1 MENRCYEDRIV
12 NCTPSRSRSTGFL
25 LMRVNTSEEANV
37 SPTQQHAVHI
47 PSSALQRSRGS
58 GSSEEVV
65 LVTSVINSTYFK
77 TRPRPPR
84 KGSRIFLP
92 PQGPQGVVLGELVLA
107 VKAGIIP
114 LRNISPPIKL
124 IFKKNPTVQN
134 GTCVFWKEPE
144 NENEADG
151 WSTDGCNTTNTGD
164 SFICSC
170 DHLSF
175 FAVLV
180 NPDISVDETNARNL
194 NYITYIGSALSVL
207 FAFMS
212 LFIYISLHRRR
223 PEKAT
228 GLHMQ
233 LSAALLCLHLTF
245 LLCNLWLWLPFGTG
259 DGLVCRGLGLF
270 LHWSLLATLAWLA
283 LEGFHLYLLLVRVF
297 NIYVRRYLLKVSAV
311 GWGFPTLA
319 AFACGVSGVYGKY
332 ELQIG
337 EGNNRTSTAQMC
349 WVQSP
354 AGHAVIYVTVGVLC
368 LVVLYNSC
376 MLALVVFQLW
386 GSRDRSGRSGWS
398 KTGADGT
405 KMSREKAAELWRNG
419 VTVLGLSC
427 VLGLPWGLAS
437 ATYMS
442 LPGIYI
448 FTVLNSL
455 QGFFVFLWSVAL
467 SRKSRCDSSS
477 SAREPSSQKMMTTSF
492 NH

>member
-1 MENRCYEDRIV
+1 MWIILLISCFSVYRPAVSAKTNSCGSVFRDCYNQTLSPWTRCYEDRIV

-297 NIYVRRYLLKVSAV
+297 NIYVRRYLLK
-311 GWGFPTLA
+311 GFRRWPPSPVASL
-319 AFACGVSGVYGKY
+319 
-332 ELQIG
+332 E
-337 EGNNRTSTAQMC
+337 STANTSCRLERATTARRRHRCAGCRARRATPSSTSRLASSAWWFCTTPAC
-349 WVQSP
+349 WRWWCSSCGGPGTGPVDP
-354 AGHAVIYVTVGVLC
+354 AGPRP
-368 LVVLYNSC
+368 
-376 MLALVVFQLW
+376 AL
-386 GSRDRSGRSGWS
+386 
-398 KTGADGT
+398 TGP
-405 KMSREKAAELWRNG
+405 R
-419 VTVLGLSC
+419 
-427 VLGLPWGLAS
+427 
-437 ATYMS
+437 
-442 LPGIYI
+442 
-448 FTVLNSL
+448 
-455 QGFFVFLWSVAL
+455 
-467 SRKSRCDSSS
+467 
-477 SAREPSSQKMMTTSF
+477 
-492 NH
+492 